1 MPVYHNR
8 ALWPFVTAYGLRAA
22 THVKNVA
29 VADAAYDS
37 LMRGAA
43 LNMSNMENLEWL
55 SGLTHALEAEHL
67 HRVARGRLLA
77 AGAGVQWKFGHWAIR
92 SEYERFTALG
102 EHPSLI
108 SVAATWWFL

>member
-1 MPVYHNR
+1 MTETT
-8 ALWPFVTAYGLRAA
+8 F
-22 THVKNVA
+22 
-29 VADAAYDS
+29 
-37 LMRGAA
+37 
-43 LNMSNMENLEWL
+43 
-55 SGLTHALEAEHL
+55 
-67 HRVARGRLLA
+67 A